1 MRFPFTLKLVFS
13 PTAPPPPHLEV
24 GVLYLECFF
33 MQFLKLIHIF
43 KEIPEAHASYAFTFS
58 SVSVFG
64 PSIEKSE
71 ICFSNYPIFLFL

>member
-1 MRFPFTLKLVFS
+1 
-13 PTAPPPPHLEV
+13 
-24 GVLYLECFF
+24 